1 MRMYQQPTI
10 QSVRV
15 CLERGF
21 EVSDPDMNYG
31 DGGDAWDN

>member
-1 MRMYQQPTI
+1 MKMYQQPTI

-31 DGGDAWDN
+31 DCVDACDN